1 MAFEKLAIPR
11 VYHPFIA
18 GPDNKLVR
26 DMMEETG
33 ARITVPPH
41 IVEKDEIVISGEKD
55 GVLRAKQSIL
65 RIYEEKVCLPFLFI
79 CS

>member
-1 MAFEKLAIPR
+1 
-11 VYHPFIA
+11 
-18 GPDNKLVR
+18 
-26 DMMEETG
+26 MMEETG

-65 RIYEEKVCLPFLFI
+65 RIYEEKASL
-79 CS
+79 